1 MRPTTIV
8 SSAILLFTM
17 MFAAAPAS
25 ADPQRAGTRGR
36 TVHAASG
43 GHVQRAVPRTVVR
56 RPVVVAP
63 RVIGSRV
70 VVSPYRFY
78 RPYYSFRPRL
88 NLGFGLFVGYPV
100 AFPYYYGPY
109 PYGAAYPYPYP
120 APYPYAAAPP
130 PAASPQ
136 SPNGVSVQ
144 PTATN
149 SAGVSFEITPA
160 DGDVYVDGSYI
171 GHVSDFGPQSEPL
184 ALAPGRHRI
193 EIRRSGYQTLSFD
206 ADAVA
211 GEVIP
216 YQGTMQPDR

>member
-1 MRPTTIV
+1 MRTTVV

-17 MFAAAPAS
+17 TFAAAPAS
-25 ADPQRAGTRGR
+25 AEPQRAGTRGR
-36 TVHAASG
+36 TVHVAPQA
-43 GHVQRAVPRTVVR
+43 HVAGPRAVVR
-56 RPVVVAP
+56 GPVVVAP
-63 RVIGSRV
+63 RVIAPRV
-70 VVSPYRFY
+70 VVAPYRFY
-78 RPYYSFRPRL
+78 RPYYSFRPHF

-120 APYPYAAAPP
+120 APYPYAAPP

-136 SPNGVSVQ
+136 AGNGVSVQ
-144 PTATN
+144 PSATN

-160 DGDVYVDGSYI
+160 DADVYVDGGYI

-193 EIRRSGYQTLSFD
+193 EIRRAGYQTLSFD

-216 YQGTMQPDR
+216 YQGTMQPGR